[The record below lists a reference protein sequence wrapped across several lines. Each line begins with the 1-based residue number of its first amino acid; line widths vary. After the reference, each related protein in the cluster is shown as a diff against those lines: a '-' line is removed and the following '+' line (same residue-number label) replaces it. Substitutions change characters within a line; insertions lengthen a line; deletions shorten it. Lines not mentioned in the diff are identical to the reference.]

1 MIKIN
6 LYTIISI
13 SFFFNFLNAQNPVF
27 KEATVSHPAQLWN
40 SIIINDLGNNIIEDV
55 KIYSHDF
62 ECNSQKVNLL
72 KLVNLSSTKIKFSYQ
87 ISESS
92 AVITI
97 IIPSKNSIEGKCDS
111 NDSAI
116 EKLIIPYPISNTE
129 EEDKNQKEFLRKH
142 ISISK
147 I

>member
-1 MIKIN
+1 MIKII

-13 SFFFNFLNAQNPVF
+13 AFFFNIINAQNPVF

-40 SIIINDLGNNIIEDV
+40 SILINDLGNKIIEEV

-72 KLVNLSSTKIKFSYQ
+72 KLVNLSTTKIKLTYQ

-92 AVITI
+92 AIVTV
-97 IIPSKNSIEGKCDS
+97 IIPAKYSIEGKCDS
-111 NDSAI
+111 NDSTI
-116 EKLIIPYPISNTE
+116 EKLIIPYPISKTE
-129 EEDKNQKEFLRKH
+129 EEDKNQKEFLRTH